1 MLLEVGDRLCSLLN
15 LSILCLNGFL
25 EMHYHVDLGVH
36 LLKGEVYLL
45 AGIVQPVLG
54 LAKAAVRDLQ
64 LEILLHRLTCPMIE
78 KGIL

>member
-1 MLLEVGDRLCSLLN
+1 
-15 LSILCLNGFL
+15 
-25 EMHYHVDLGVH
+25 MHYHVDLGVH

-64 LEILLHRLTCPMIE
+64 LEILLHRLTCPMTE